1 MKRLLYYTLV
11 IVFIIF
17 FSSNS
22 TYSQEF
28 RRNENWLLGLYPIV
42 KFEFENKNSIID
54 TFLKYPTFISFGA
67 SNINDTNG
75 NLLFFCNGFYL
86 LDRVGN
92 PMGYPLGNWDS
103 INNALGSKFK
113 KKETGNGDWNQMS
126 IILPKINNQYYVF
139 TTGMSDSAFDQWQ
152 SPNANFDSFR
162 FDVLTYHVVD
172 MDGNAGLGTVTSK
185 NNILMR
191 DKYLS
196 HNRMTATRHANGR
209 DWWLVKPAKSEHIF
223 YLWLVTPD
231 SIINYG
237 SKEYL
242 QNGPIYRKGLF
253 GQSAFNMDG
262 SQYAFVVED
271 DFAGY
276 IFVYNFDRCTG
287 DFSNYKKYNI
297 PINLNIDEW
306 VEGCAFSPNGKYLY
320 VSTHYSIWQV
330 ELGNDNLD
338 NAVKVG
344 EYNFQYPKMM
354 TMALAPDG
362 RIYVGN
368 KNAVINK
375 MSYIANPDEP
385 GLACNFVPMG
395 LEQPFTNLL
404 VPPNMPNYGLGVL
417 AGSGCDTIGKKVKA
431 SEWLIY
437 PNPATDNL
445 VIESN
450 YLNGAKD
457 VNIVLFNALG
467 QKVLEKKYSNYTWWR
482 IVLGVQELPR
492 GVYLLK
498 ITADG
503 NELISKFVAR

>member
-1 MKRLLYYTLV
+1 LILKK
-11 IVFIIF
+11 IIF
-17 FSSNS
+17 VLSQIFICISIFAQYSN
-22 TYSQEF
+22 
-28 RRNENWLLGLYPIV
+28 RNKVWCIGAAPILKFDYNNSNLL
-42 KFEFENKNSIID
+42 ID
-54 TFLKYPTFISFGA
+54 TFSNNNKYSLQYGA
-67 SNINDTNG
+67 SNICDSNG
-75 NLLFFCNGFYL
+75 KLELFCNGFYVL
-86 LDRVGN
+86 N
-92 PMGYPLGNWDS
+92 NLGEIIENNNSIVDS
-103 INNALGSKFK
+103 INCPLGTKFRIK
-113 KKETGNGDWNQMS
+113 ANGNGDWNQMS
-126 IILPKINNQYYVF
+126 LILPKAKNQYYVF

-172 MDGNAGLGTVTSK
+172 MDGNAGLGEVTSK

-209 DWWLVKPAKSEHIF
+209 DWWLVKPDRYYKFIYTF
-223 YLWLVTPD
+223 LVTAD
-231 SIINYG
+231 SIYGPYEQAINLP
-237 SKEYL
+237 KEETAISGHSSFSMQGDKYAMCEE
-242 QNGPIYRKGLF
+242 NY
-253 GQSAFNMDG
+253 DG
-262 SQYAFVVED
+262 EFHYWD
-271 DFAGY
+271 
-276 IFVYNFDRCTG
+276 FDRCSG
-287 DFSNYKKYNI
+287 KFSNYQKITVPIRTDSI
-297 PINLNIDEW
+297 PDDW
-306 VEGCAFSPNGKYLY
+306 PSAVVFSPNGKYLY
-320 VSTHYSIWQV
+320 GITNYYVYQIDVSQTNKNNYTQV
-330 ELGNDNLD
+330 
-338 NAVKVG
+338 A
-344 EYNFQYPKMM
+344 YYPFAYPKWDAS
-354 TMALAPDG
+354 ALAPDG
-362 RIYVGN
+362 KIYIGN
-368 KNAVINK
+368 ENGVINK

-395 LEQPFTNLL
+395 LEQPFTNLM

-450 YLNGAKD
+450 WLNGAKD

-482 IVLGVQELPR
+482 IVLGLQELPR

-498 ITADG
+498 ITADA